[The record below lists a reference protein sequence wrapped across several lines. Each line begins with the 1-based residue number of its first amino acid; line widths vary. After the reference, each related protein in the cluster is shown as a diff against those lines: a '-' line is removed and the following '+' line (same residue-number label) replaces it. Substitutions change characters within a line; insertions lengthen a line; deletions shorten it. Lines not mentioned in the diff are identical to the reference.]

1 MVNVL
6 VLGSNSGGQ
15 LGTSDKQ
22 DAHTLI
28 TSTLACD
35 ARVYIVG
42 GGNHALAW
50 LHDGTQLYVCGS
62 NTDGELGMCT
72 RKGDNVDTEL
82 MWKSVKLPGA
92 RVVQVACGWNHTLV
106 LDEDGV
112 VMGSGCNLHKQ
123 LVHEDMNRIF
133 GWTNVG
139 LDGSNKFSAIAC
151 GMRHSM
157 ALTQSKVYAWGAN
170 RSGQLGVAPH
180 TNASHQICVSNELP
194 PISMIACG
202 RNHSVVV
209 AQDKR
214 TVFVAGQDKYGQCGP
229 SMLAAGSWRSFVLP
243 RPAKKLCSGWDT
255 CAVVLEPS
263 EHEPYN
269 VVMWGRADHGQ
280 LACNVDAKFSRE
292 LVNVQ
297 LANVVDLV
305 CGSNHSIARTSDG
318 DVYAWGWNEHGNA
331 GDLSLRDVYTPL
343 KLTEWPSGT
352 NRMVAGI
359 GCGYGNSYIMLD
371 NLSNSLSNAP
381 EAHPNT

>member
-15 LGTSDKQ
+15 LGTNNKQ
-22 DAHTLI
+22 DAHTPTPI
-28 TSTLACD
+28 SFACD
-35 ARVYIVG
+35 APCSIVG

-50 LHDGTQLYVCGS
+50 PQNGTQLHVCGS

-72 RKGDNVDTEL
+72 HGENEDTEL
-82 MWKSVKLPGA
+82 MWKSVKFPGS
-92 RVVQVACGWNHTLV
+92 RVVQAACGWNHTLV

-112 VMGSGCNLHKQ
+112 VMGSGCNTYKQ
-123 LVHEDMNRIF
+123 LVHEDMSRIV

-157 ALTQSKVYAWGAN
+157 ALSQSSQVYAWGAN
-170 RSGQLGVAPH
+170 RSGQLGVPPN
-180 TNASHQICVSNELP
+180 TLGQLCVSNELP
-194 PISMIACG
+194 LISMIACG
-202 RNHSVVV
+202 RNHSVII
-209 AQDKR
+209 AHDKR

-229 SMLAAGSWRSFVLP
+229 SSMPVAGSWRSFVLL

-280 LACNVDAKFSRE
+280 LACDVGKYSRE
-292 LVNVQ
+292 LVTVR
-297 LANVVDLV
+297 LANVIDMV

-318 DVYAWGWNEHGNA
+318 DVYLWGWNEHGNA
-331 GDLSLRDVYTPL
+331 GDPSLRDVYEPL
-343 KLTEWPSGT
+343 KLAGWPQGADT
-352 NRMVAGI
+352 VVAGI

-371 NLSNSLSNAP
+371 KLSNVP
-381 EAHPNT
+381 EAHPNV